1 MRILLL
7 NQAFH
12 PDVVATAQYASDLVA
27 ALTMAGHEV
36 TVIAGRRAYDDPQT
50 RFPAESSW
58 QGARVIRVANTGLG
72 KKGAWH
78 RAADF
83 ATFIVSCAFRLLT
96 LPRFDV
102 VVALT
107 SPPLI
112 AFLAALFVR
121 LKGGKLVYWI
131 MDLNPDEAI
140 AAGWLNRDS
149 TLAFV
154 LELMQWFCLETSDSI
169 VVLDAFMRD
178 RILREGL
185 PETKISVLPPWT
197 LDSNIRY
204 DHAARAEFRRLH
216 GLENKFVVMYSGNHS
231 PCHPLDT
238 LLEAARRLSSS
249 PDIAFCFI
257 GGGSGFQKVRDFVAE
272 HSLPNVLCLP
282 YEPLE
287 RVAGSLSSADLHVVA
302 MGDPFVGIVHPCKI
316 YNILALGVPFLYIGP
331 AQSHISQLTVGQGVE
346 TAAYSIAHG
355 NIEGAVGAI
364 VNASRRQLGPSPA
377 RARSASCFSQAA
389 LLPRFTHVIESA
401 AAARDLPS
409 RSGRLPVP
417 SASSDTAS

>member
-27 ALTMAGHEV
+27 ALPRAGHDV
-36 TVIAGRRAYDDPQT
+36 TVIASRRAYDSPQT

-58 QGARVIRVANTGLG
+58 QGARVLRVANTGLG
-72 KKGAWH
+72 KKRAWH

-83 ATFIVSCAFRLLT
+83 ATFILSCAFRLIA

-112 AFLAALFVR
+112 AFLASVFVR

-140 AAGWLNRDS
+140 AAGWLNRNS
-149 TLAFV
+149 TLAAL
-154 LELMQWFCLETSDSI
+154 LELIQSFCLETSDSI
-169 VVLDAFMRD
+169 VALDGFMRD
-178 RILREGL
+178 RILRQGI

-197 LDSNIRY
+197 LDSNIHY
-204 DHAARAEFRRLH
+204 DRAARAEFRRKH
-216 GLENKFVVMYSGNHS
+216 GLEHKFVVMYSGNHS

-238 LLEAARRLSSS
+238 ILEAARRLSSS
-249 PDIAFCFI
+249 PNIVFCFI
-257 GGGSGFQKVRDFVAE
+257 GGGSGFQEVKDFVAAQ
-272 HSLPNVLCLP
+272 SLSNVLCLP

-316 YNILALGVPFLYIGP
+316 YNVLALGVPFLYIGP
-331 AQSHISQLTVGQGVE
+331 ETSHITELISSQG
-346 TAAYSIAHG
+346 AAERAWSVSHG
-355 NIEGAVGAI
+355 DVEGAACAI
-364 VNASRRQLGPSPA
+364 VDASARQLGPSST
-377 RARSASCFSQAA
+377 RAGSASSFSQAE
-389 LLPRFTHVIESA
+389 LLLRFTHLIEA
-401 AAARDLPS
+401 AAAATVLPS
-409 RSGRLPVP
+409 RSRRLPVP